1 MVSHMSKTNL
11 VSTDPIADMLSRIR
25 NAIAVRKQQVNL
37 PHSIVKETIARIL
50 ADNGFISSVS
60 VDEENGRKSLVITIN
75 DENESAKITE
85 INRLS
90 RPGRRMYVKSPAV
103 PTVKRG
109 RGMVV
114 ISTSHGI
121 MTGREASAK
130 NLGGELICEVY

>member
-1 MVSHMSKTNL
+1 MSNTNL

-25 NAIAVRKQQVNL
+25 NAIAVNKQQVSL
-37 PHSIVKETIARIL
+37 PHSKVKETIARIL
-50 ADNGFISSVS
+50 ADNGFINSVE
-60 VDEENGRKSLVITIN
+60 VQEDNGLKTLVITIN
-75 DENESAKITE
+75 GDDESAKITE

-109 RGMVV
+109 RGIVV

-121 MTGREASAK
+121 MTGHEASAK